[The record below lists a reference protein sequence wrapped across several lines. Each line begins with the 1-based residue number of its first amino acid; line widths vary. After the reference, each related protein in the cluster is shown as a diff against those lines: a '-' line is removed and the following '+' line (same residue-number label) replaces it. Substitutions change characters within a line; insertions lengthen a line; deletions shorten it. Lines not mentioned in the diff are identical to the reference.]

1 LKTRQNGIDVENRRF
16 VVLDRDGTIIM
27 ERHYLSDPEDVELVP
42 GGARGLRHLAELGL
56 GLVVITNQSGI
67 GRGYFDETCLGRVH
81 QRMAALLEARG
92 VRLDGIY
99 FCPHAPED
107 DCQCRKPRRGLLEL
121 AAKEHGFEPRAC
133 FVVGDKACDIELGQQ
148 VGATTF
154 LVSTGY
160 GVRVAEDGKANPDY
174 TVEGLAEAAQVI
186 RGLLAPTHRV

>member
-1 LKTRQNGIDVENRRF
+1 MENRRF

-27 ERHYLSDPEDVELVP
+27 ERHYLSDPEDVALVP
-42 GGARGLRHLAELGL
+42 GAVQGLRHLAEIGL

-67 GRGYFDETCLGRVH
+67 GRGYFDETCLGLVH
-81 QRMAALLEARG
+81 QRMAELLEARG
-92 VRLDGIY
+92 VRLNGIY
-99 FCPHAPED
+99 FCPHTPDD
-107 DCQCRKPRRGLLEL
+107 DCGCRKPRRGLLEL

-160 GVRVAEDGKANPDY
+160 GVQVAEDATVSPDY
-174 TVEGLAEAAQVI
+174 TVEGLPEAAQVI
-186 RGLLAPTHRV
+186 RGLLTPAHRV